1 VGFAFGVGAAGSI
14 GGCNMDTES
23 NKKTNL
29 IVIDSRN
36 KSQTEQDAQEPFVM
50 CPKAFYAG
58 LTEEEIRA
66 MQQIYRVAF
75 EKARQRVQSRTHGFY
90 NGDGI

>member
-1 VGFAFGVGAAGSI
+1 
-14 GGCNMDTES
+14 MES
-23 NKKTNL
+23 NKKPNL
-29 IVIDSRN
+29 IVLDSRN
-36 KSQTEQDAQEPFVM
+36 KGQTEQNTQNQFVI

-58 LTEEEIRA
+58 LTEEEIRS

-75 EKARQRVQSRTHGFY
+75 EKARQKVQSRAAGFY